1 MPSCE
6 LVISVRQ
13 KGVVFRLVLCE
24 DGIPGIVVCNYLR
37 VKKVRQRENFQS
49 FRCVVIVFKSLK
61 DCLTLRLCGRGKQQR
76 RPLEEKISSKL
87 VKTVVMLRGEVS
99 QQGNLSCLHCCTWT
113 VSVKRV
119 VRVAK
124 EDQPVFSLIK
134 NCAHRELSESCVSDW
149 VSTNGGFPAVCLILL
164 IFLTYC

>member
-99 QQGNLSCLHCCTWT
+99 QQGNLSCLHCCT
-113 VSVKRV
+113 
-119 VRVAK
+119 
-124 EDQPVFSLIK
+124 
-134 NCAHRELSESCVSDW
+134 
-149 VSTNGGFPAVCLILL
+149 
-164 IFLTYC
+164 